1 MKKLKE
7 YIKKEWI
14 FYTTGLFSGMSV
26 MAVELGAQRLLSP
39 YFSASQIVWTIV
51 IGVIMISMALGN
63 IIGGKMADK
72 QRNPDKL
79 FVWIFIAA
87 TWIMLVPLFGKF
99 VISGVALILATF
111 VTKNYLIWASLVSC
125 VLVFVFPLMVLGMVT
140 PNIVKFA
147 TKNLDTN
154 GKIVGKIEAYN
165 TIGSIVGTF
174 IPTFVSIPF
183 IGTGWTFVIFAGILY
198 LVCLVY
204 FIIRKRFKIRSSII
218 IAVCL
223 SIGIASSYIKVAFWN
238 DNIIYEGESV
248 YNYIRVEETDSAVIF
263 STNVL
268 FGVQSVKMKN
278 RGLTKNYYD
287 YAMAAP
293 IMTGVYDR
301 PLDVLI
307 LGLGTGTY
315 AYQCYDYFGQDC
327 LSFDGVEI
335 DEDVVVIARQYFDL
349 PDSVNVYVED
359 GRAYLNNS
367 DKTYDLIMV
376 DAYRDISIPF
386 QMSSLEFFTSVK
398 RHLNENGTMV
408 VNMNMYAD
416 EKGSITDYLEGTI
429 RNVFP
434 NVYTIKTTGTNKEL
448 FAGSTDLREKLGD
461 NLSSIEQD
469 DLYGMML
476 YVYENLEEVQ
486 PSEYVLTDDK
496 APVEYLGM
504 KVLDATIAGELE
516 QIRKSIAGK
525 SLGEL
530 IEMLASG
537 NFL

>member
-1 MKKLKE
+1 MKKIKE
-7 YIKKEWI
+7 YLKKEWI
-14 FYTTGLFSGMSV
+14 FYATGLFSGMSV

-63 IIGGKMADK
+63 ILGGKMADK
-72 QRNPDKL
+72 QNKPDRL
-79 FVWIFIAA
+79 FVWIFVAA

-99 VISGVALILATF
+99 VISGVALVLATF
-111 VTKNYLIWASLVSC
+111 VTKKYLIWASLVSC
-125 VLVFVFPLMVLGMVT
+125 VLVFVFPLMILGMVT

-165 TIGSIVGTF
+165 TIGSIIGTF

-183 IGTGWTFVIFAGILY
+183 VGTSWTFVIFAGILY
-198 LVCLVY
+198 VVCLIY
-204 FIIRKRFKIRSSII
+204 FLLRKRFVIRSSII
-218 IAVCL
+218 LILCL
-223 SIGIASSYIKVAFWN
+223 AIGVASSFIKVAFW
-238 DNIIYEGESV
+238 DDRIIYEGESV
-248 YNYIRVEETDSAVIF
+248 YNYIRVEENDKSIIF

-268 FGVQSVKMKN
+268 FGVQSVKMKKK
-278 RGLTKNYYD
+278 GLTYNYYD

-293 IMTGVYDR
+293 IIAGVFDR

-315 AYQCYDYFGQDC
+315 ASQCFEYFGREN

-335 DEDVVVIARQYFDL
+335 DERVVDIAKEYFDL
-349 PDSVNVYVED
+349 PEAVNVFVED
-359 GRAYLNNS
+359 GRAYLNNN
-367 DKTYDLIMV
+367 DKKYDVIMV

-386 QMSSLEFFTSVK
+386 QMSSVEFFKSV
-398 RHLNENGTMV
+398 RSHLNAGGCMV

-416 EKGSITDYLEGTI
+416 TTGSITDYLEGTI
-429 RNVFP
+429 RSVFSD
-434 NVYTIKTTGTNKEL
+434 VVTVKTRGSNKEL
-448 FAGSTDLREKLGD
+448 FAADYDVLTA
-461 NLSSIEQD
+461 LSENKNDIEQA
-469 DLYGMML
+469 DLFGMAL
-476 YVYENLEEVQ
+476 YIEENSVPVS
-486 PSEYVLTDDK
+486 PSDYILTDDK

-504 KVLDATIAGELE
+504 QVLDATISAELSD
-516 QIRKSIAGK
+516 IRESIKGK
-525 SLGEL
+525 TLGEL

-537 NFL
+537 RFL